1 MARVRNLD
9 YRGFYE
15 LLRDD
20 LAGYRGE
27 FEEVVLLAPD
37 YFRLLTNLL
46 EDARVLREARLRI
59 AAALAYFV
67 APYDVEPEEVY
78 GPLGYLDDLFVCT
91 HVVRELRALL
101 PAEVLEAAWEAEFDL
116 DATTDAVY
124 EKTRQRLGERGAEA
138 LAYVGLS

>member
-20 LAGYRGE
+20 LASYRGE
-27 FEEVVLLAPD
+27 FDEVVLLAPD

-46 EDARVLREARLRI
+46 EDARVPREARLRI

-124 EKTRQRLGERGAEA
+124 EKTRKRLGERAAEA

>member
-20 LAGYRGE
+20 LASYRGE
-27 FEEVVLLAPD
+27 FDEVVLLAPD

-46 EDARVLREARLRI
+46 EDARVPREARRTI

-67 APYDVEPEEVY
+67 APYDIEPEEVY
-78 GPLGYLDDLFVCT
+78 GPLGYLDDLFVCA
-91 HVVRELRALL
+91 HEVRELRALL

-116 DATTDAVY
+116 DETTDAVY
-124 EKTRQRLGERGAEA
+124 EKTRQRLGERAAEA